1 MYKST
6 RSKKLYTSSEAILN
20 GLADDGGLFIPE
32 SINNIDFN
40 ESWLTHNYKQT
51 SFKILKHFFDDFTD
65 EEINYVINKAY
76 SKNNFINKI
85 YDIKNFDNHT
95 YLELYHG
102 PTLAFKDMALT
113 MLPHLMDVAI
123 KKNNYNHKITILTAT
138 SGDTGGAA
146 LNGFK
151 DSKNI
156 NIVVL
161 YPNNGVSEFQQK
173 QMLSF
178 TNKNAKAFAM
188 DNNFDECQNI
198 VKELFNNNNSDI
210 ILSSANSINIGRL
223 VPQIIYYFQAYI
235 DMVNTKQIS
244 FNDKIN
250 VCVPTGNF
258 GNILAAFIAKM
269 IGLPINEFICASN
282 ENNILTD
289 FFNTGIYNINRP
301 FYKTNTPSMDILI
314 SSNLERL
321 LYLMTNDENEIISLM
336 NSLKQNKKYT
346 VSKELFDKLSCFKA
360 YYATQNETINT
371 IKDTYLNYGYLI
383 DPHTSV
389 ARTCHIKH
397 NSDIKTLIVSTASP
411 LKFSETII
419 EALNLPQDYSP
430 IYTISKYCDYKLDEN
445 IIKIINTNKQKIVL
459 NKNEIK
465 EYIFNKKY
473 EITVPATTAN
483 LGCGFDVLGMALDIT
498 NKYRFYMSD
507 TYKCIGFDPEFTNPD
522 NNLIVQAYKYVFSQC
537 DKEALPITVEQIERN
552 VSSSGGLGTSA
563 ICIIAGM
570 KIAGHLLNIKEFELV
585 NHMINF
591 EGHPDNILP
600 AVYGGL
606 ISTFKDNDK
615 YYYEKYSVNKDL
627 KFIIYYPDFKVE
639 TKLARQALPKN
650 LEYKDIIFNLSRIIN
665 IPKYFNNGNIKQLK
679 MILKDKLHQPY
690 RLPLIDKGDLIFNL
704 VNEDSSSACVIS
716 GSGAS
721 LLVITTDLNIINK
734 VSKLNLDNWQYII
747 CKPYDKKVVIK

>member
-20 GLADDGGLFIPE
+20 GLADDGGLFVPE
-32 SINNIDFN
+32 SITSINFN
-40 ESWLTHNYKQT
+40 TDWLAYNYKQT
-51 SFKILKHFFDDFTD
+51 SFKVLKHFFDDFTND
-65 EEINYVINKAY
+65 EINYVINKAY
-76 SKNNFINKI
+76 SKSNFIDKI
-85 YDIKNFDNHT
+85 YDIKNFNNHT

-151 DSKNI
+151 DSENI

-198 VKELFNNNNSDI
+198 VKDLFNSNNSDI

-223 VPQIIYYFQAYI
+223 VPQIIYYFQSYI
-235 DMVNTKQIS
+235 DMVNTKQIN
-244 FNDKIN
+244 FNEKIN

-258 GNILAAFIAKM
+258 GNILAAYIAKL

-289 FFNTGIYNINRP
+289 FFNTGIYDIDRP

-321 LYLMTNDENEIISLM
+321 LYLITNDENEIVSLM
-336 NSLKQNKKYT
+336 NNLKNNKKYT
-346 VSKELFDKLSCFKA
+346 ISNELFNKLSCFKA
-360 YYATQNETINT
+360 YYATQEETLNT
-371 IKDTYLNYGYLI
+371 IKDTYLNHNYLI
-383 DPHTSV
+383 DPHTAV
-389 ARTCHIKH
+389 AKACHIKH
-397 NSDIKTLIVSTASP
+397 NNECKTLIVSTASP
-411 LKFSETII
+411 LKFSETIL
-419 EALNLPQDYSP
+419 EALELNVDTNP
-430 IYTISKYCDYKLDEN
+430 IYTISKYCNYQLTDN
-445 IIKIINTNKQKIVL
+445 IIKIMNTTKSKVVLTKQ
-459 NKNEIK
+459 EIK
-465 EYIFNKKY
+465 DYIFNKKY
-473 EITVPATTAN
+473 EIKVPATTAN
-483 LGCGFDVLGMALDIT
+483 LGCGFDVLGLALNIFNTYNFHLSND
-498 NKYRFYMSD
+498 
-507 TYKCIGFDPEFTNPD
+507 YKCLGFDEEFSNPD
-522 NNLIVQAYKYVFSQC
+522 NNLVIQAYKYIFKQF
-537 DKEALPITVEQIERN
+537 DKAELPITVEQTNRN
-552 VSSSGGLGTSA
+552 VPSSGGLGTSA

-570 KIAGHLLNIKEFELV
+570 KMAGHLLKIKESELV
-585 NHMINF
+585 KHMIAY

-606 ISTFKDNDK
+606 ISTFKNDNE
-615 YYYEKYSVNKDL
+615 YIYEKYPVNKDL

-639 TKLARQALPKN
+639 TKLARLALPKN
-650 LEYKDIIFNLSRIIN
+650 LEYKDIIFNLSRIVN
-665 IPKYFNNGNIKQLK
+665 VPKYINEGNIKK
-679 MILKDKLHQPY
+679 IKTVLKDKLHQPY
-690 RLPLIDKGDLIFNL
+690 RLPLIDKGDLIFNT
-704 VNEDSSSACVIS
+704 VNKDHSSACVIS

-721 LLVITTDLNIINK
+721 LLVITTNLNIINK